1 MGITARISIALMMI
15 AVIALIASG
24 MAIFFLKE
32 FDRNY
37 QEVSRQKVPAVIAAA
52 QMIRLTQRLI
62 ADAPAIVM
70 AENQIIRNDVMRD
83 VEQDEKQKDD
93 ILNNLRSFGTDQKR
107 TDEISKAFDTLIGN
121 LKHLNRISSDQIA
134 IKNDIHLGLIR
145 LLQIS
150 DISYADDS
158 SDPKTLLLFNRQIN
172 ILLTLQFEP
181 DSERLEKLEHKF
193 AELYKT
199 TENRVLSS
207 ELNDIKREM
216 AYFSKGDSNL
226 FKSHLQEIGLQTD
239 IQDNLNQNR
248 FISSELG
255 NKVNRL
261 FETVSEEITKQRDQF
276 DRQSRI
282 LAITVFS
289 IPVMTVIVTLAIT
302 WYIRQFFIKRMLN
315 LEKCMHSHIDGE
327 QIPIPVS
334 GHDEISSM
342 AKAVAFFIDKRNEYE
357 EGLKHA
363 KDAAEAAN
371 KAKSV
376 FLASMSHELRTP
388 LNGILGYVQILR
400 NDPEVTSRQE
410 NGLNVIEQSG
420 RHLFS
425 LISDVLDLA
434 KVESGRIELY
444 ETEFNL
450 PVFLTSVGEIIRIRA
465 EQKGI
470 DFDSELPEN
479 LPVYVR
485 CDEKRLRQILL
496 NLLGNAVKFTD
507 KGSVRL
513 VVRGRGEKSFAP
525 TTVIIFEISD
535 TGIGI
540 SREDLEKIFDPFQQ
554 AGDPKR
560 RAEGTGLGLSIS
572 RNLVKLMGGT
582 LEAESE
588 PGAGSTFRLEVQL
601 PVVTSES
608 EKSAGI
614 SRRIIGIRGKSQKIL
629 IVDDNRENRAV
640 FRDMLL
646 PFGFEIAEA
655 EDGSQG
661 LAKAD
666 IFQPDAV
673 ITDLIMPGMDGFELI
688 LRIRQHSV
696 LKNIVI
702 IAASASVYEDD
713 HRKSTDAGADAFI
726 PKPIEAKR
734 LFGLLQRFLKIEW
747 QYEESSDKT
756 EKKAAAFVL
765 PPSETLKMLLDL
777 AVIGDLEELVNQ
789 VEELA
794 QSDEAFMPFAEK
806 LQKLANGFRINEIR
820 RLLEEYQQ

>member
-1 MGITARISIALMMI
+1 MAPASANTPEPAERKPILVVVLRSTGILVMAILSAVAIRKFLLGSLETRIVWVTFYPAVMITALYGGLGTGLAAT
-15 AVIALIASG
+15 AVSALIALYG
-24 MAIFFLKE
+24 W
-32 FDRNY
+32 
-37 QEVSRQKVPAVIAAA
+37 Q
-52 QMIRLTQRLI
+52 
-62 ADAPAIVM
+62 
-70 AENQIIRNDVMRD
+70 
-83 VEQDEKQKDD
+83 
-93 ILNNLRSFGTDQKR
+93 
-107 TDEISKAFDTLIGN
+107 LIGS
-121 LKHLNRISSDQIA
+121 KPFIQDSADM
-134 IKNDIHLGLIR
+134 LGVF
-145 LLQIS
+145 
-150 DISYADDS
+150 AF
-158 SDPKTLLLFNRQIN
+158 LFNGAMM
-172 ILLTLQFEP
+172 
-181 DSERLEKLEHKF
+181 S
-193 AELYKT
+193 A
-199 TENRVLSS
+199 VA
-207 ELNDIKREM
+207 EM
-216 AYFSKGDSNL
+216 ARRSRIKAV
-226 FKSHLQEIGLQTD
+226 KA
-239 IQDNLNQNR
+239 
-248 FISSELG
+248 
-255 NKVNRL
+255 
-261 FETVSEEITKQRDQF
+261 RDQ
-276 DRQSRI
+276 
-282 LAITVFS
+282 
-289 IPVMTVIVTLAIT
+289 
-302 WYIRQFFIKRMLN
+302 
-315 LEKCMHSHIDGE
+315 
-327 QIPIPVS
+327 
-334 GHDEISSM
+334 
-342 AKAVAFFIDKRNEYE
+342 
-357 EGLKHA
+357 
-363 KDAAEAAN
+363 AESAN
-371 KAKSV
+371 RAKSV
-376 FLASMSHELRTP
+376 FLANMSHELRTP

-400 NDPEVTSRQE
+400 NDPEVTSLQE

-479 LPVYVR
+479 LPARVR
-485 CDEKRLRQILL
+485 CDERRLRQVLL

-702 IAASASVYEDD
+702 IAASASVYEED

>member
-121 LKHLNRISSDQIA
+121 LKHLNRISSDLIA
-134 IKNDIHLGLIR
+134 IKSDIHLGLIR

-479 LPVYVR
+479 LPARVR
-485 CDEKRLRQILL
+485 CDERRLRQVLL

-513 VVRGRGEKSFAP
+513 VVRGRGEKS
-525 TTVIIFEISD
+525 
-535 TGIGI
+535 
-540 SREDLEKIFDPFQQ
+540 
-554 AGDPKR
+554 
-560 RAEGTGLGLSIS
+560 
-572 RNLVKLMGGT
+572 
-582 LEAESE
+582 
-588 PGAGSTFRLEVQL
+588 
-601 PVVTSES
+601 
-608 EKSAGI
+608 
-614 SRRIIGIRGKSQKIL
+614 
-629 IVDDNRENRAV
+629 
-640 FRDMLL
+640 
-646 PFGFEIAEA
+646 
-655 EDGSQG
+655 
-661 LAKAD
+661 
-666 IFQPDAV
+666 
-673 ITDLIMPGMDGFELI
+673 
-688 LRIRQHSV
+688 
-696 LKNIVI
+696 
-702 IAASASVYEDD
+702 
-713 HRKSTDAGADAFI
+713 
-726 PKPIEAKR
+726 
-734 LFGLLQRFLKIEW
+734 
-747 QYEESSDKT
+747 
-756 EKKAAAFVL
+756 
-765 PPSETLKMLLDL
+765 
-777 AVIGDLEELVNQ
+777 
-789 VEELA
+789 
-794 QSDEAFMPFAEK
+794 
-806 LQKLANGFRINEIR
+806 
-820 RLLEEYQQ
+820 